1 MRSRPV
7 LLPVPLL
14 LFFLLILS
22 LTAEAAGVRVVRLEG
37 AVTPVTA
44 EFLNAS
50 LAESAREGD
59 RLFLVEMD
67 TPGGLDSAMREIVK
81 GLLASPVP
89 TAVYVTPAG
98 ARAASAGAVIGL
110 AADVLAMTPGTNI
123 GAAHPVAVGEKSDK
137 VMEQKA
143 ANDAA
148 AYVEGLAARHGR
160 NAEAAR
166 LMVTE
171 SRSYTAERALQEG
184 LIDLIAVD
192 RADLLKKLDGKT
204 YLRNGK
210 RQALHLAGEKV
221 AVREMDF
228 RSRVL
233 SVISDPTIAYL
244 LLMLGFLG
252 IFFELSTPGAV
263 VPGVI
268 GAIAILLAFFGLSM
282 LPVSAV
288 GLLLIVLSFV
298 FFIAEIKV
306 VSHGLL
312 AVAGVVSML
321 LGSLMLFNSAAGT
334 GVSLGTVLTVT
345 ALAAFFCVFV
355 VTKVIQA
362 HRRKPVTG
370 AEGLVGEVGRAVSDL
385 SPQGKV
391 FVRGEY
397 WDALSEGSV
406 AAGEQVVVTEVR
418 GMTLIVKKTGIPQ
431 GGNS

>member
-7 LLPVPLL
+7 LLPILFL
-14 LFFLLILS
+14 FFFLLILS
-22 LTAEAAGVRVVRLEG
+22 LTTEAAGVRVVRLEG
-37 AVTPVTA
+37 PVTPVTA
-44 EFLNAS
+44 EFMVAS
-50 LAESAREGD
+50 LAQSAREGD

-67 TPGGLDSAMREIVK
+67 TPGGLDSAMRQIVK

-110 AADVLAMTPGTNI
+110 AADFLAMTPGTNI
-123 GAAHPVAVGEKSDK
+123 GAAHPVAVGEKSDR
-137 VMEQKA
+137 VMEQKS

-148 AYVEGLAARHGR
+148 AYVEGLALRHGR
-160 NAEAAR
+160 NAVDAR

-171 SRSYTAERALQEG
+171 SRSYTAERALLER
-184 LIDLIAVD
+184 LIDLIAAD

-210 RQALHLAGEKV
+210 LQTLHLSGEKV
-221 AVREMDF
+221 TVREMDF

-233 SVISDPTIAYL
+233 NTISNPTIAYL

-263 VPGVI
+263 FPGVI
-268 GAIAILLAFFGLSM
+268 GGIAILLAFFGLSM
-282 LPVSAV
+282 LPVSAA

-298 FFIAEIKV
+298 FFIAEVKI

-312 AVAGVVSML
+312 AVAGIVAML
-321 LGSLMLFNSAAGT
+321 LGSLMLFNSAAGP
-334 GVSLGTVLTVT
+334 GVSLATILTVT
-345 ALAAFFCVFV
+345 ALVAFFCAFA
-355 VTKVIQA
+355 VTKVVQA

-370 AEGLVGEVGRAVSDL
+370 VEGLVGEVGTSVGNL

-397 WDALSEGSV
+397 WDALAEGSV

-418 GMTLIVKKTGIPQ
+418 GMTLIVKKTGALQ

>member
-1 MRSRPV
+1 MHSRAV
-7 LLPVPLL
+7 LLPVPFL
-14 LFFLLILS
+14 LFFLLLFS
-22 LTAEAAGVRVVRLEG
+22 VPVQAAGVRVVRLEG
-37 AVTPVTA
+37 PVTPVTA
-44 EFLNAS
+44 EFIGAS
-50 LAESAREGD
+50 LAESPREGD
-59 RLFLVEMD
+59 KLFLVEMD

-89 TAVYVTPAG
+89 TVVYVTPAG

-110 AADVLAMTPGTNI
+110 AADILAMTPGTNI

-160 NAEAAR
+160 NAADAR

-171 SRSYTAERALQEG
+171 SRSYPAERALQEG
-184 LIDLIAVD
+184 LIDLIAAD
-192 RADLLKKLDGKT
+192 RADLLKKLDGRT
-204 YLRNGK
+204 YLRSGK
-210 RQALHLAGEKV
+210 RQTLHLAGEKV
-221 AVREMDF
+221 TVREMDF

-233 SVISDPTIAYL
+233 NTISDPTIAYL

-268 GAIAILLAFFGLSM
+268 GGISILLAFFGLSM
-282 LPVSAV
+282 LPVSAA

-298 FFIAEIKV
+298 FFIAEIKI

-312 AVAGVVSML
+312 AVAGVVAML
-321 LGSLMLFNSAAGT
+321 LGSLMLFHSAAGY
-334 GVSLGTVLTVT
+334 GVPLGTILMVT
-345 ALAAFFCVFV
+345 ALAAFFCVFA
-355 VTKVIQA
+355 VTKVVQA

-370 AEGLVGEVGRAVSDL
+370 VEGLIGEEGTAVGDL
-385 SPQGKV
+385 SPRGKV

-397 WDALSEGSV
+397 WDAVADGSV
-406 AAGEQVVVTEVR
+406 AAGEQVLVTEVR
-418 GMTLIVKKTGIPQ
+418 GMTLIVKKTVALQ